1 MSQKTVNNISE
12 HFGDLTDPRVDRT
25 KQYELIDIVTIALCA
40 VICGADGWVA
50 IERWG
55 NSKLDWLRQFLEL
68 PNGIPSHDTF
78 GDVFARLDPEEFRK
92 CFGSWVKA
100 ISQITEGQ
108 IVAID
113 GKRLRRSHDKTLGKK
128 AIHMVSAWANANHL
142 VLGQRKVDDKSNE
155 ITAIPELLAVLA
167 LSGCIVT
174 IDAMG
179 CQKEIAK
186 LIIDRGADYVL
197 SLKENQGNLYEDVT
211 ALFAHGQETDFAHM
225 PHDYTKTIDKGH
237 GRIEIRECW
246 TLTDLAGFGYIRK
259 LSAWKNLQTVA
270 MVRSER
276 RIGDDVS
283 IETRYYISSLSSD
296 AARLLDA
303 TRTHWGIENS
313 LHWVLDVAFREDDC
327 RVRQGYAA
335 ENLAVLRHMALNLLK
350 QEKTAKCGIKNK
362 RLMAGWDEDYLL
374 KVLNAA

>member
-1 MSQKTVNNISE
+1 
-12 HFGDLTDPRVDRT
+12 
-25 KQYELIDIVTIALCA
+25 
-40 VICGADGWVA
+40 
-50 IERWG
+50 
-55 NSKLDWLRQFLEL
+55 
-68 PNGIPSHDTF
+68 
-78 GDVFARLDPEEFRK
+78 
-92 CFGSWVKA
+92 
-100 ISQITEGQ
+100 
-108 IVAID
+108 
-113 GKRLRRSHDKTLGKK
+113 
-128 AIHMVSAWANANHL
+128 
-142 VLGQRKVDDKSNE
+142 
-155 ITAIPELLAVLA
+155 
-167 LSGCIVT
+167 
-174 IDAMG
+174 
-179 CQKEIAK
+179 
-186 LIIDRGADYVL
+186 
-197 SLKENQGNLYEDVT
+197 LKENQGNLYEDVT

-283 IETRYYISSLSSD
+283 IETRYYISSLPSD

-303 TRTHWGIENS
+303 PRTHWGIENS

>member
-1 MSQKTVNNISE
+1 MSQKVVNNISE
-12 HFGDLTDPRVDRT
+12 HFGDLNDPRVDRT
-25 KQYELIDIVTIALCA
+25 KQYELIEIVTIALCA

-50 IERWG
+50 IEKWG
-55 NSKLDWLRQFLEL
+55 NTKLDWLRRFLEL

-186 LIIDRGADYVL
+186 LIINRGADYVL

-283 IETRYYISSLSSD
+283 IETRYYISSLPSD